1 MGSATRKN
9 KVMGNKVFVG
19 GLSWDATD
27 DDLKELFGECGTV
40 TDGVILQDRETGRS
54 RGFGFVTFSSDEEAK
69 AAMRRHG
76 VRLLQ
81 QWPSHSPDLNPQE
94 TVWAWAQRKLR
105 KTEKRHDSLAT
116 FKRRIVDAARR
127 YPSSAK
133 LVPSMAH
140 RVAKC
145 LKRKGANLGM

>member
-1 MGSATRKN
+1 MHT
-9 KVMGNKVFVG
+9 
-19 GLSWDATD
+19 
-27 DDLKELFGECGTV
+27 
-40 TDGVILQDRETGRS
+40 
-54 RGFGFVTFSSDEEAK
+54 EEAK

-94 TVWAWAQRKLR
+94 NVWAWAQRKLR
-105 KTEKRHDSLAT
+105 KTEKRRDSLAT

-145 LKRKGANLGM
+145 LKRKGANIGM